1 MPKSRS
7 SPPLRLRSFILYG
20 VYSRSCC
27 QYLCLSYIILFYLV
41 YYRYKYNIM
50 REIWRAAAL
59 RQQTAAISVK
69 SWQRRCRPRIVSDMR
84 RAMQP
89 GSANCL
95 LTHSHRPCFVSCG
108 PRVNPLIRLG
118 PVPPP
123 PNVSSWSY
131 GPLAACQS
139 AWGAR
144 RLSPPDPVLETP
156 LPPVKTHPPLSETT
170 FRKFPERRGV

>member
-7 SPPLRLRSFILYG
+7 SPPLGLRSFILYG

-50 REIWRAAAL
+50 REIWSTAAL

-69 SWQRRCRPRIVSDMR
+69 SWQRRCHPRIVSDMR
-84 RAMQP
+84 RATRLAQP
-89 GSANCL
+89 IACSRIVTGLNL
-95 LTHSHRPCFVSCG
+95 F
-108 PRVNPLIRLG
+108 RVDPLIRLG

-170 FRKFPERRGV
+170 FRKFPERGGV

>member
-1 MPKSRS
+1 MEHGSTPTANGSDLRKIMATPLS
-7 SPPLRLRSFILYG
+7 S
-20 VYSRSCC
+20 
-27 QYLCLSYIILFYLV
+27 
-41 YYRYKYNIM
+41 
-50 REIWRAAAL
+50 AD
-59 RQQTAAISVK
+59 
-69 SWQRRCRPRIVSDMR
+69 RIGYETSD
-84 RAMQP
+84 AP
-89 GSANCL
+89 GSTNCL
-95 LTHSHRPCFVSCG
+95 LTHSHRPCIVSCG

-170 FRKFPERRGV
+170 FRKFPERGGV